1 MTRRIISLCL
11 LIAAVAAAAAAIR
24 FAVDKRAFS
33 PGLPPAARFSAT
45 LLPEPEG
52 AVSWSTL
59 AEVGQ
64 TIENDK
70 EVPEFSRKV
79 LRLDNKKVTIYGFIM
94 PLETGTKQR
103 HFLLSAVP
111 PGCPF
116 CMPVGPEGVVEI
128 FSKEPVEYDVQPI
141 AMVGRFAVLRDD
153 PNVLLYKLT
162 EAAPV
167 DISTTGKPQPT
178 HVHSG

>member
-1 MTRRIISLCL
+1 MTRRIIALGL
-11 LIAAVAAAAAAIR
+11 LIAAAAAAAAAIR
-24 FAVDKRAFS
+24 YAVDKRAFS
-33 PGLPPAARFSAT
+33 PGLPPAAQFSTT

-79 LRLDNKKVTIYGFIM
+79 LRLDNKKVTIYGFII
-94 PLETGTKQR
+94 PLETGTRQR

-111 PGCPF
+111 SGCPF
-116 CMPVGPEGVVEI
+116 CMPVGPEGIVEI
-128 FSKEPVEYDVQPI
+128 LSKEPVEFGDQPI
-141 AMVGRFAVLRDD
+141 AMVGRFAVLKDD

-167 DISTTGKPQPT
+167 DINTAGKPLPT
-178 HVHSG
+178 HAHTG

>member
-1 MTRRIISLCL
+1 MTRRIIALGL
-11 LIAAVAAAAAAIR
+11 LIAAAAAVAAAIKY
-24 FAVDKRAFS
+24 AVDKRAFS
-33 PGLPPAARFSAT
+33 PGLPPAAQFSAT
-45 LLPEPEG
+45 LLAEPEG

-79 LRLDNKKVTIYGFIM
+79 LKLNDKKVTIFGFII

-116 CMPVGPEGVVEI
+116 CMPTGPEGIVEI
-128 FSKEPVEYDVQPI
+128 LSKDPVEYGDQPI
-141 AMVGRFAVLRDD
+141 AMVGRFAVLKND
-153 PNVLLYKLT
+153 PNVLLYKLSGAT
-162 EAAPV
+162 PV
-167 DISTTGKPQPT
+167 DISTTGKPRPT
-178 HVHSG
+178 HAHSG